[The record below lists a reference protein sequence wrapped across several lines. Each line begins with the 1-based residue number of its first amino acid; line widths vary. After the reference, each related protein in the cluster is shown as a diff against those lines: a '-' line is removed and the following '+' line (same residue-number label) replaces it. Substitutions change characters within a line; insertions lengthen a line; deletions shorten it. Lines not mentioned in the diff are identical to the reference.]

1 LPPELR
7 ADFGLTRYQ
16 ASALL
21 SFRFNRNAIVRLVNA
36 ANDAHAHQV
45 LEAA

>member
-1 LPPELR
+1 M
-7 ADFGLTRYQ
+7 TRYQ

-21 SFRFNRNAIVRLVNA
+21 SFQFNRNAIVRLVNA
-36 ANDAHAHQV
+36 ANDAHANQV